1 MKETNQKELEKIIS
15 NSSKLLVVEF
25 FATWCRYCKILNSE
39 LEKITEFENFEIL
52 KVDVDKEPLL
62 ALYYQV
68 EVYPTVVFIKEGK
81 IVNKIF
87 GSLEK
92 KEVLEEINKYL

>member
-1 MKETNQKELEKIIS
+1 MKETNREDLENII
-15 NSSKLLVVEF
+15 NKSSKLLVVEF
-25 FATWCRYCKILNSE
+25 FATWCKYCKILNSE
-39 LEKITEFENFEIL
+39 LELITEFDNFEIL

-62 ALYYQV
+62 AQTYGI

-87 GSLEK
+87 GALEK
-92 KEVLEEINKYL
+92 EEVLEEISKYK